1 MLNKIIYLIFLLT
14 FSSGF
19 DYKKEIEDIKSVN
32 KVIIPKDIEEQKDL
46 YNGLYDSK
54 NNGMKNEQQ
63 IILKNELGDD
73 SENQIINSD
82 TFKCHNT
89 KALYTIKYNEDKKYI
104 YLLTNDE
111 SNTYL
116 GSYSI
121 KIEKK
126 ESDFY
131 EITRDTNLKIDPYD
145 KKICFELKYIKEGT
159 FVLEKDQ
166 KLELNIFTSTLTAS
180 VDLINLKESYN
191 YTMTFESEKDN
202 IDLWY
207 LYLNHNKKT
216 FEKVIKFVSY
226 GERVNVH
233 FGVELKNENITDKL
247 TVSLIEIKNYDSL
260 VQFASYCAYAC
271 FAIVLLPIVVAIFF
285 MFNGNCDENC
295 LVLVCGV
302 AAYLVSST
310 KISSVYLCKRKANK

>member
-82 TFKCHNT
+82 TFKCHDT

-126 ESDFY
+126 R
-131 EITRDTNLKIDPYD
+131 I
-145 KKICFELKYIKEGT
+145 
-159 FVLEKDQ
+159 
-166 KLELNIFTSTLTAS
+166 
-180 VDLINLKESYN
+180 
-191 YTMTFESEKDN
+191 
-202 IDLWY
+202 
-207 LYLNHNKKT
+207 
-216 FEKVIKFVSY
+216 
-226 GERVNVH
+226 
-233 FGVELKNENITDKL
+233 
-247 TVSLIEIKNYDSL
+247 
-260 VQFASYCAYAC
+260 
-271 FAIVLLPIVVAIFF
+271 
-285 MFNGNCDENC
+285 
-295 LVLVCGV
+295 
-302 AAYLVSST
+302 
-310 KISSVYLCKRKANK
+310 

>member
-19 DYKKEIEDIKSVN
+19 DYKKEIEDITSVN
-32 KVIIPKDIEEQKDL
+32 KVIISKDIEEKKDL

-54 NNGMKNEQQ
+54 NNGMKYEKQ

-82 TFKCHNT
+82 TFKCHDTN
-89 KALYTIKYNEDKKYI
+89 ASYTIKYNEDKEYI

-111 SNTYL
+111 WHTYL
-116 GSYSI
+116 GKYSI
-121 KIEKK
+121 KFQHKPYN
-126 ESDFY
+126 FY
-131 EITRDTNLKIDPYD
+131 ENTKDTNLKIVPYD
-145 KKICFELKYIKEGT
+145 KKICFELKYIKKET

-166 KLELNIFTSTLTAS
+166 KLELNIFTSSLK
-180 VDLINLKESYN
+180 VLVGLINLKEGYN
-191 YTMTFESEKDN
+191 YTVTFESEKDN
-202 IDLWY
+202 INLLFDQ
-207 LYLNHNKKT
+207 KKT
-216 FEKVIKFVSY
+216 SEIKFVSDD
-226 GERVNVH
+226 ERTDVY
-233 FGVELKNENITDKL
+233 FTVELKNENINDKL
-247 TVSLIEIKNYDSL
+247 TISLIEIKNYDGL
-260 VQFASYCAYAC
+260 IQFATYCAYAC

-295 LVLVCGV
+295 LVLVCGG